1 MYACTYR
8 AVLWP
13 AAWAVSNYLLSE
25 PDLRDNLSS
34 LSILEL
40 GTGTGL
46 VSLATAMGGCK
57 RVLATDYE
65 PLALE
70 LTRYTADNI
79 NDNVCISED
88 SDCPL
93 SERIETRILDLCAL
107 EEQPLP
113 LTSEGDAKDFDIVV
127 AADIM
132 VCFTCITETGN
143 QTFFLTDDA
152 FFVIFGIVRTKHR
165 YRHGPQSCRGVATK
179 LPSDCGRQSRPGG
192 TSRVFEDIT

>member
-1 MYACTYR
+1 M
-8 AVLWP
+8 WP

-46 VSLATAMGGCK
+46 VSLATAMGGAK

-70 LTRYTADNI
+70 LTRYAADNI
-79 NDNVCISED
+79 KDNVCASD
-88 SDCPL
+88 STELPL
-93 SERIETRILDLCAL
+93 SERIETRLLDLCAL

-113 LTSEGDAKDFDIVV
+113 LKSENDDQDFDIVV

-132 VCFTCITETGN
+132 VCGVMKNIFVPGN
-143 QTFFLTDDA
+143 HTLQASLTHSILFVFF
-152 FFVIFGIVRTKHR
+152 K
-165 YRHGPQSCRGVATK
+165 
-179 LPSDCGRQSRPGG
+179 
-192 TSRVFEDIT
+192 

>member
-1 MYACTYR
+1 MRLLWNFKEGRSLIHQSIKENYSLRQTASLLVRLLFQKLVHYCFVQCVIYR

-46 VSLATAMGGCK
+46 VSIATAMGGAK

-65 PLALE
+65 PLALK
-70 LTRYTADNI
+70 LTRYAAEKIKN
-79 NDNVCISED
+79 NGD
-88 SDCPL
+88 STNNLSL
-93 SERIETRILDLCAL
+93 SERIETRLLDLCAL
-107 EEQPLP
+107 KEQPLP
-113 LTSEGDAKDFDIVV
+113 LKSEDGASDFDIVV

-132 VCFTCITETGN
+132 VC
-143 QTFFLTDDA
+143 TFAPVFP
-152 FFVIFGIVRTKHR
+152 
-165 YRHGPQSCRGVATK
+165 PQNN
-179 LPSDCGRQSRPGG
+179 
-192 TSRVFEDIT
+192 I

>member
-1 MYACTYR
+1 M
-8 AVLWP
+8 WP

-46 VSLATAMGGCK
+46 ISLSAAMGGCT

-70 LTRYTADNI
+70 LTRYAADKITN
-79 NDNVCISED
+79 NVCIGDDTSL
-88 SDCPL
+88 PL
-93 SERIETRILDLCAL
+93 SRRLETRLLDLCAL

-113 LTSEGDAKDFDIVV
+113 LKFDAAIDFDIVV

-132 VCFTCITETGN
+132 VRATVMSCF
-143 QTFFLTDDA
+143 
-152 FFVIFGIVRTKHR
+152 
-165 YRHGPQSCRGVATK
+165 VATK
-179 LPSDCGRQSRPGG
+179 PLDFLLLQWKSSLSSQLFAFAHIHHHHAS
-192 TSRVFEDIT
+192 TNQIQVLLWLIEQ

>member
-1 MYACTYR
+1 MIYQRKLLTSFVYACTCR

-70 LTRYTADNI
+70 LTRYAADNI
-79 NDNVCISED
+79 NDY
-88 SDCPL
+88 PL
-93 SERIETRILDLCAL
+93 SERIETRLLDLCAL
-107 EEQPLP
+107 EKQPLP
-113 LTSEGDAKDFDIVV
+113 LKSEGDAQDFDIVV

-132 VCFTCITETGN
+132 VCSICTAETGN
-143 QTFFLTDDA
+143 QTF
-152 FFVIFGIVRTKHR
+152 
-165 YRHGPQSCRGVATK
+165 
-179 LPSDCGRQSRPGG
+179 
-192 TSRVFEDIT
+192 